1 MITNDV
7 LRRLRFAVGMNDD
20 AMLEMIASAGT
31 PVGREALAAYFLKE
45 EEAGYAECP
54 AEVLEALLDG
64 MILKFRGPKK
74 EAPGG
79 RAPAGPAQRH
89 GRERLDNNGIL
100 KKIRIALELKEE
112 DMIAIME
119 LSGIEI
125 SKNELSAFF
134 RRRGQ
139 KNYRECLDQ
148 FLRNFL
154 SGLAKYRKSP

>member
-20 AMLEMIASAGT
+20 AMLEMITLAGMT
-31 PVGREALAAYFLKE
+31 VARETLAAYFLKDH
-45 EEAGYAECP
+45 EAGYAECP

-64 MILKFRGPKK
+64 MILKFRGPRKD
-74 EAPGG
+74 APTG
-79 RAPAGPAQRH
+79 RAQ
-89 GRERLDNNGIL
+89 ERLDNNGIL

-112 DMIAIME
+112 DMIAIMD

-134 RRRGQ
+134 RRREQ
-139 KNYRECLDQ
+139 KNYRECMDQ

-154 SGLAKYRKSP
+154 SGLAKYRSA

>member
-7 LRRLRFAVGMNDD
+7 LRRLRFAVGMSDNG
-20 AMLEMIASAGT
+20 MLEMIASAGT
-31 PVGREALAAYFLKE
+31 PIEREALAAYFLKE
-45 EEAGYAECP
+45 EEPGYAECP
-54 AEVLEALLDG
+54 SEVLEALLDG

-74 EAPGG
+74 DAPHG
-79 RAPAGPAQRH
+79 RARPERTQ
-89 GRERLDNNGIL
+89 ERLDNNGIL
-100 KKIRIALELKEE
+100 KKIRIALELQEE

-119 LSGIEI
+119 LSGIRI
-125 SKNELSAFF
+125 SSNELSAFF

-154 SGLAKYRKSP
+154 SGLAKYRKDP